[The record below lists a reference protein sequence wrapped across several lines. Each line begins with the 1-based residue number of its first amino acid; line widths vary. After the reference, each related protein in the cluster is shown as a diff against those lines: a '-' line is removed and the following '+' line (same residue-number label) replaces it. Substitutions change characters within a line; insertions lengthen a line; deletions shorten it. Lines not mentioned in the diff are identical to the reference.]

1 MNELTA
7 PAKFL
12 MRVIGVAIALGLFGY
27 LGQLTY
33 KMAEMAVEAQQH
45 DQMSYGKFSRQLWS
59 TPTKK

>member
-7 PAKFL
+7 STKFL
-12 MRVIGVAIALGLFGY
+12 TWVVCVVAALGLFGY
-27 LGQLTY
+27 LGKLTC

-59 TPTKK
+59 APAKK